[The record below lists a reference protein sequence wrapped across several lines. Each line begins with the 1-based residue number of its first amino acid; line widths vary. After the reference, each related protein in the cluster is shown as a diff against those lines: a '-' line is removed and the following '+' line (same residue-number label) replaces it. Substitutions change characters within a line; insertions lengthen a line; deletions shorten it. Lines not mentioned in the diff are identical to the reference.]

1 MAQGL
6 TRRLR
11 PVIAALCAAWLVAV
25 TDHAF
30 ADLTGGP
37 WIPGTDAV
45 VRAVGMRQSWEMF
58 RNPGRIED
66 TAELWGLR
74 TDRSGVLLVAG
85 RRPLVQPWLAW
96 PYDHQNKIQRRI
108 LADEAGR
115 ERWALAACA
124 LDPQV
129 VAVRV
134 VRERAHLPG
143 PGEPR
148 SPKRKRTTVG
158 TYPCP
163 R

>member
-1 MAQGL
+1 MVEGL
-6 TRRLR
+6 TQRLR
-11 PVIAALCAAWLVAV
+11 PLIALLCGAWMVAV

-58 RNPGRIED
+58 RNPGRLED

-74 TDRSGVLLVAG
+74 VDRSGVLLVSG
-85 RRPLVQPWLAW
+85 RRPLAEPWLSW
-96 PYDHQNKIQRRI
+96 PYDHRNKIQRRI
-108 LADEAGR
+108 LSNEAVR
-115 ERWALAACA
+115 ERWALAACG
-124 LDPQV
+124 LDPDV

-134 VRERAHLPG
+134 VRERAQLPA

-148 SPKRKRTTVG
+148 SPKRKRTTEG